1 MDKISERGKETNK
14 NVWNFIKPFM
24 ANKGMIASND
34 IILMIAKCQHRWV
47 SNVRDI

>member
-1 MDKISERGKETNK
+1 MDKISERGKETKK

-34 IILMIAKCQHRWV
+34 IILNDCKMSTQMSLKC
-47 SNVRDI
+47 